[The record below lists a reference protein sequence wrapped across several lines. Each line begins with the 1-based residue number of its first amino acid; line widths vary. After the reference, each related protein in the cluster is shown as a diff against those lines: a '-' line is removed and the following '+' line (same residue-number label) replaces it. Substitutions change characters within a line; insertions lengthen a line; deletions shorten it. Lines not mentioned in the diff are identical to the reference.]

1 MGYLD
6 SNYSANTHGTK
17 GAYKAPEH
25 TKAQEEKV
33 AEKQVG
39 AAQNNSAE
47 VSPEAALGYLG
58 AMGMQNQAL
67 IKIAPKQVKL
77 SELNGAEFILYKKVN
92 DKEVVMEFVEV
103 KDEDGNISSYR
114 VATANDTEKTT
125 TIKVGSTTI
134 SGLDEDT
141 YYLRETKA
149 PEGYNKLTSD
159 ITVAIDANISAS
171 DGSRSHAGRA
181 DREP

>member
-77 SELNGAEFILYKKVN
+77 SELNGAEFEKAIEALTKKY
-92 DKEVVMEFVEV
+92 ETPESIARIEASMEEYAS
-103 KDEDGNISSYR
+103 KLEDNKNFAMQEFPDLSEG
-114 VATANDTEKTT
+114 TAEALAL
-125 TIKVGSTTI
+125 
-134 SGLDEDT
+134 SGMN
-141 YYLRETKA
+141 A
-149 PEGYNKLTSD
+149 M
-159 ITVAIDANISAS
+159 V
-171 DGSRSHAGRA
+171 
-181 DREP
+181 